1 MNPTVAFIGHQGSG
15 KTTLLTRLIPVLQG
29 RGYRV
34 GVVKH
39 AADEMHLD
47 RSGKDSALF
56 QEIGVE
62 KTLVLSP
69 SHAALFFEL
78 SEEMSP
84 EEVVENI
91 FHGFDLV
98 VLEGFKQG
106 PFPKIEVYRRAAGRV
121 GADAEPLAGMIDVL
135 AVVSDERVALPD
147 GVPLLSPHRP
157 EDVADFLEQ
166 ALLL

>member
-1 MNPTVAFIGHQGSG
+1 MIPTVAFIGHQGSG
-15 KTTLLTRLIPVLQG
+15 KTRLLTRLIPVLQEN
-29 RGYRV
+29 GYRV

-39 AADEMHLD
+39 AAGGMHLD
-47 RSGKDSALF
+47 RTGKDSALF

-62 KTLVLSP
+62 KTLVISP

-78 SEEMSP
+78 SEETP
-84 EEVVENI
+84 LVEVVERI

-98 VLEGFKQG
+98 LIEGFKGG
-106 PFPKIEVYRRAAGRV
+106 PFPKIEVYHRAGRV
-121 GADAEPLAGMIDVL
+121 GVDAEPLAGTIDVI
-135 AVVSDERVALPD
+135 AVVTDERVALPD

-166 ALLL
+166 TLLL